1 MHYQGTVY
9 RPPSEARSLIVQVTL
24 GCSQNG
30 CTFCSMYK
38 DKNFHIRYLDEIL
51 ADFKEARELY
61 KNIDKIFLAD
71 GDALICKYDMLAT
84 ILDFIKKYFPECKRV
99 TCYAS
104 AKSILLKSEEE
115 LINLRKKGLT
125 MVYLGLESGSDKIL
139 KRVKK
144 GVTSKEMIE
153 ASNKIHNANINLSVT
168 AISGLGG
175 NELWEEHAVETGKTL
190 SRMNP
195 EYIGLLTLMIEQ
207 GVPLEEEIKKGTFKL
222 MDPYDILKETK
233 LLIENLNCDNAVF
246 RANHAS
252 NYLNLKGTLNQD
264 KKELIDKLNN
274 ALKGKE
280 YIKEE
285 YMRGL

>member
-1 MHYQGTVY
+1 MNYQGIVY
-9 RPPSEARSLIVQVTL
+9 RPPSEAGSLIVQVTI

-38 DKNFHIRYLDEIL
+38 DKNFHIRNIDEIL
-51 ADFKEARELY
+51 TDFKEARGLY
-61 KNIDKIFLAD
+61 KKIDKIFLAD
-71 GDALICKYDMLAT
+71 GDALICKTDMLIK
-84 ILDFIKKYFPECKRV
+84 ILDFIKEYFPECKQIS
-99 TCYAS
+99 CYAS

-115 LINLRKKGLT
+115 LKTLNDKGLK
-125 MVYLGLESGSDKIL
+125 MVYLGIESGSDKIL

-144 GVTSKEMIE
+144 GVTTKEMIE
-153 ASNKIHNANINLSVT
+153 ASNKIHNAGIMLSVT

-175 NELWEEHAVETGKTL
+175 YELWEEHAVETGKTL
-190 SRMNP
+190 SKMNP
-195 EYIGLLTLMIEQ
+195 QYIGLLTLMIEP
-207 GVPLEEEIKKGTFKL
+207 GVPLENEIKKGTFKV

-252 NYLNLKGTLNQD
+252 NYVNLKGTLNKD
-264 KKELIDKLNN
+264 KKELINKLNA
-274 ALKGKE
+274 ALEGKE

>member
-1 MHYQGTVY
+1 MNYQGIVY
-9 RPPSEARSLIVQVTL
+9 RPPSEAGSLIVQVTI

-38 DKNFHIRYLDEIL
+38 DKNFHIRNIDEIL
-51 ADFKEARELY
+51 TDFKEARELY
-61 KNIDKIFLAD
+61 KNISKIFLAD
-71 GDALICKYDMLAT
+71 GDALICKADMLIK
-84 ILDFIKKYFPECKRV
+84 ILDFIKEYFPECKQIS
-99 TCYAS
+99 CYAS

-115 LINLRKKGLT
+115 LKTLKDKGLK

-153 ASNKIHNANINLSVT
+153 AANKIHNAGIMLSVT

-175 NELWEEHAVETGKTL
+175 YELWEEHAVETGKTL
-190 SRMNP
+190 SKMNP
-195 EYIGLLTLMIEQ
+195 QYIGLLTLMIEP
-207 GVPLEEEIKKGTFKL
+207 GVPLENEIKKGTFKV

-252 NYLNLKGTLNQD
+252 NYVNLKGTLNKD
-264 KKELIDKLNN
+264 KKELINKLNA
-274 ALKGKE
+274 ALEGKE

>member
-1 MHYQGTVY
+1 MNYQGIVY
-9 RPPSEARSLIVQVTL
+9 RPPSEAGSLIVQVTI

-38 DKNFHIRYLDEIL
+38 DKNFHIRNIDEIL
-51 ADFKEARELY
+51 TDFKEARGLY
-61 KNIDKIFLAD
+61 KKIDKIFLAD
-71 GDALICKYDMLAT
+71 GDALICKTDMLIK
-84 ILDFIKKYFPECKRV
+84 ILDFIKEYFPECKQIS
-99 TCYAS
+99 CYAS

-115 LINLRKKGLT
+115 LKTLNDKGLK
-125 MVYLGLESGSDKIL
+125 MVYLGIESGSDKIL

-144 GVTSKEMIE
+144 GVTTKEMIE
-153 ASNKIHNANINLSVT
+153 ASNKIHNAGIMLSVT

-175 NELWEEHAVETGKTL
+175 YALWEEHAVETGKTL
-190 SRMNP
+190 SKMNP
-195 EYIGLLTLMIEQ
+195 EYIGLLTLMIEP
-207 GVPLEEEIKKGTFKL
+207 GVPLENEIKKGTFKV

-252 NYLNLKGTLNQD
+252 NYVNLKGTLNKD
-264 KKELIDKLNN
+264 KKELINKLNA
-274 ALKGKE
+274 ALEGKK

-285 YMRGL
+285 YMRRL

>member
-1 MHYQGTVY
+1 MNYQGIVY
-9 RPPSEARSLIVQVTL
+9 RPPSEAGSLIVQVTI

-38 DKNFHIRYLDEIL
+38 DKNFHTRNIDEIL
-51 ADFKEARELY
+51 KDFKEARGLY
-61 KNIDKIFLAD
+61 KNINKIFLAD
-71 GDALICKYDMLAT
+71 GDALICRFDMLIK
-84 ILDFIKKYFPECKRV
+84 ILDFIKEYFPECKQIS
-99 TCYAS
+99 CYAS

-115 LINLRKKGLT
+115 LKTLKDKGLK
-125 MVYLGLESGSDKIL
+125 MVYLGLESGSNKIL

-144 GVTSKEMIE
+144 GVTTKEMIE
-153 ASNKIHNANINLSVT
+153 AANKIHNAGIMLSVT

-175 NELWEEHAVETGKTL
+175 YELWEEHAVETGKTL
-190 SRMNP
+190 SIMNP
-195 EYIGLLTLMIEQ
+195 EYIGLLTLMIEP
-207 GVPLEEEIKKGTFKL
+207 GVPLENEIKNGTFKV

-252 NYLNLKGTLNQD
+252 NYVNLKGTINKD
-264 KKELIDKLNN
+264 KKELINKLND
-274 ALKGKE
+274 ALEGKE

>member
-1 MHYQGTVY
+1 MNYQGIVY
-9 RPPSEARSLIVQVTL
+9 RPPSEAGSLIVQVTI

-38 DKNFHIRYLDEIL
+38 DKNFHIRNIDEIL
-51 ADFKEARELY
+51 TDFKEARGLY
-61 KNIDKIFLAD
+61 KNINKIFLAD
-71 GDALICKYDMLAT
+71 GDALICRFDMLIK
-84 ILDFIKKYFPECKRV
+84 ILDFIKEYFPECKQIS
-99 TCYAS
+99 CYAS

-115 LINLRKKGLT
+115 LKTLKDKGLK
-125 MVYLGLESGSDKIL
+125 MVYLGLESGSNKIL

-144 GVTSKEMIE
+144 SVTTKEMIE
-153 ASNKIHNANINLSVT
+153 AANKIHNAGIMLSVT

-175 NELWEEHAVETGKTL
+175 YELWEEHAVETGKTL
-190 SRMNP
+190 SIMNP
-195 EYIGLLTLMIEQ
+195 EYIGLLTLMIEP
-207 GVPLEEEIKKGTFKL
+207 GVPLENEIKNGTFKV

-252 NYLNLKGTLNQD
+252 NYVNLKGTINKD
-264 KKELIDKLNN
+264 KKELINKLND
-274 ALKGKE
+274 ALEGKE